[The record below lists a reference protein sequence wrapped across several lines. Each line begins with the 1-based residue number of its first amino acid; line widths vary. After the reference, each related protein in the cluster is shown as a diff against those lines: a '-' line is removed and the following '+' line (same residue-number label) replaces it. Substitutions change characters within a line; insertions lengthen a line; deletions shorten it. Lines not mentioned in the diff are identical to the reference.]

1 MNTLDFLKELE
12 ETLEL
17 ETTLDKGTVF
27 QELDEWDSLNT
38 MVLISYVSENFGV
51 DLTSKDIEE
60 LSTIESL
67 MNRIGIDKFV

>member
-1 MNTLDFLKELE
+1 MNTIDFLRELE

-17 ETTLDKGTVF
+17 ETTLDRDTVF

-38 MVLISYVSENFGV
+38 MVLMSYVSENFGV
-51 DLTSKDIEE
+51 NLTSKDFED

-67 MNRIGIDKFV
+67 INRIGADKFV